1 MKRLYLAV
9 FMALF
14 LTPLVASAAVDL
26 TKLTRLDEV
35 SVHSDKGESRVVF
48 RFAKAWKPQ
57 MTPVFYEKSIQF
69 DIDGAYV
76 NPSKRSFDFG
86 AQQVYKVLAYQI
98 TPTKVRLRLFTK
110 GSPSDYLENW
120 KISSGG
126 NLAVLTLNKP
136 VKPVEK
142 IAAVTQAVSPAG
154 EKVIDEATKEKAQ
167 EDATIR
173 ILAALR
179 EAREKDATIKAN
191 AEKLAVTD
199 ELPKSVDNA
208 NSGLPKSITSSLA
221 KSDIQKKGDTGEG
234 FLNYK
239 EPSAPQP
246 PNFKNLAIK
255 TTSALAF
262 TLAAVFIVAW
272 LAKKYMG
279 KVNNVFGSSSVIN
292 VLATGSIGIKK
303 QITVVDVAGETLILG
318 VSDESITMLKAV
330 DDEDALDRLRQSAVN
345 GRPAK
350 KQEKSGD
357 GILKKI
363 VNPLRI
369 GKMKASPKSKRALFD
384 KNDIKTF
391 AGTLNALD
399 NASRVDQNREELLR
413 KLTDSIKDKN
423 KKLRFA

>member
-1 MKRLYLAV
+1 MQIAMGKASKNHNGATVYLAV

-303 QITVVDVAGETLILG
+303 QITVVDVAGETLILKARLTG
-318 VSDESITMLKAV
+318 VLQKN
-330 DDEDALDRLRQSAVN
+330 R
-345 GRPAK
+345 K
-350 KQEKSGD
+350 KVATE
-357 GILKKI
+357 
-363 VNPLRI
+363 
-369 GKMKASPKSKRALFD
+369 F
-384 KNDIKTF
+384 
-391 AGTLNALD
+391 
-399 NASRVDQNREELLR
+399 
-413 KLTDSIKDKN
+413 
-423 KKLRFA
+423 